1 MATLMPAIPGYLI
14 LHLLGEGG
22 MGRVYLAEDETLGRR
37 VAIKMI
43 SPRRTGDPEAMARL
57 LREARALATVEHP
70 HVVRIHSYG
79 EAEGQPYFV
88 MEYVEG
94 ETLARRLTRLVRL
107 SVGEALGVVR
117 ESAEALAAAWRRS
130 IVHRDVKPSNILLDQ
145 DARVRVADFGL
156 ARPLVGSGDGSLTG
170 PYALVGTPWYI
181 APELGRSHDADFR
194 SDIYSLGIVLYEML
208 TGRRPFVGDS
218 PLEVVSRHCTD
229 PLPSVHESTPEVPL
243 QVDALVHW
251 MAEKDPDQRPPSYGA
266 LLRALSP
273 GGLDALA
280 EQTLPTSSMPSGSS
294 GVPRR
299 RRRRRLL
306 GVALVTV
313 VVLAATLAVMGL
325 RRPAPLPPGTVA
337 IAVLPFSGPDDLSR
351 QEGRILASLVE
362 QEVARDL
369 PLDVVPVF
377 GPGRTKSAAEDALA
391 ARERGRELQ
400 AAVVVFGDVVA
411 FRGETEL
418 QARVAVIAPGED
430 PSVTGTVR
438 MLPPLA
444 MEAFGGRPLEARR
457 AAARTVA
464 GEILRVAACQAE
476 GRGPEATRS
485 YEALRVAVGGEVVCP
500 HEPAR

>member
-1 MATLMPAIPGYLI
+1 MATLMPAIPGYRI

-43 SPRRTGDPEAMARL
+43 SSRRAADPEATARL

-107 SVGEALGVVR
+107 SVAEALGIVR
-117 ESAEALAAAWRRS
+117 ETAEALAAAWRRS
-130 IVHRDVKPSNILLDQ
+130 IIHRDVKPSNILMDQ

-156 ARPLVGSGDGSLTG
+156 ARPLVDSADGSLTG
-170 PYALVGTPWYI
+170 PYALVGTPWYL

-208 TGRRPFVGDS
+208 TGRRPFVADS

-229 PLPSVHESTPEVPL
+229 PLPSVRDSTPEVPL
-243 QVDALVHW
+243 QVDALVRW
-251 MAEKDPDQRPPSYGA
+251 MTEKDPDQRPPSYGA
-266 LLRALSP
+266 LLRTLSP

-280 EQTLPTSSMPSGSS
+280 DQTLPTSSMPSGL
-294 GVPRR
+294 GEVQKPRR
-299 RRRRRLL
+299 RRHL
-306 GVALVTV
+306 GVAVLAIV
-313 VVLAATLAVMGL
+313 VVAAILVASWL
-325 RRPAPLPPGTVA
+325 RRPVPLPPGTVA
-337 IAVLPFSGPDDLSR
+337 IAVLPFSGPDDPSR
-351 QEGRILASLVE
+351 QEGRVLASLVE

-369 PLDVVPVF
+369 PPDVVPVF
-377 GPGRTKSAAEDALA
+377 GPGRTKTAAEDALA
-391 ARERGRELQ
+391 AQERGRELQ

-418 QARVAVIAPGED
+418 QARVAVIPPGEG

-438 MLPPLA
+438 MLAPLA

-464 GEILRVAACQAE
+464 GEILRVATCQAE
-476 GRGPEATRS
+476 GRGPETTRS
-485 YEALRVAVGGEVVCP
+485 YEALRVAVGGEVVCDD
-500 HEPAR
+500 EPPR